1 MRIYTRKYKI
11 IFLFIVSF
19 LSNIAAGQ
27 TAHPFSVGERI
38 EYSTWFNFV
47 KGGMSSLEVVS
58 FDSLNG
64 IPVYHVRSV
73 TESNSFFDR
82 FYKVRDKMDSWIDV
96 GGLYSREFKK
106 SLREG
111 HYRKKYSVR
120 FDYHQMRA
128 ISQSDTIS
136 INGIIHDG
144 LSIFYYVRALDLS
157 VGDVIDLNYFD
168 NDKLRPFKI
177 KVENKENIKVPAGEI
192 ECYVLTPFSEKGK
205 LFKNKNLVTIYLST
219 DEKRIPVMIS
229 SEARFGSMILK
240 LESIYFPD

>member
-11 IFLFIVSF
+11 IFLFIISF
-19 LSNIAAGQ
+19 MLNIAAGQ

-47 KGGMSSLEVVS
+47 KGGVSSLEVVS
-58 FDSLNG
+58 FDSLNS
-64 IPVYHVRSV
+64 IPVYHIRSV
-73 TESNSFFDR
+73 TESNPFFDR

-96 GGLYSREFKK
+96 SGLYSRKFRK

-111 HYRKKYSVR
+111 RYRKKYSVR
-120 FDYHQMRA
+120 FDYHQMQA
-128 ISQSDTIS
+128 ISQNDTVS
-136 INGIIHDG
+136 IDSIIHDG
-144 LSIFYYVRALDLS
+144 ISIFYYVRALDLS

-229 SEARFGSMILK
+229 SEALFGSMILK
-240 LESIYFPD
+240 LESIKSPD